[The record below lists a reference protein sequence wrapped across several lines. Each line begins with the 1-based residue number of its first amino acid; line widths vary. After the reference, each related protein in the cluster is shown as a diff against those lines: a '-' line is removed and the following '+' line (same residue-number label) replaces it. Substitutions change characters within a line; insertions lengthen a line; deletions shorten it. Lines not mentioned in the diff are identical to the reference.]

1 MDGRPCAYWITLFLL
16 CHRRAAGGWE
26 RMEWPDGAPLLRQ
39 GWLLVTIFRVIREE
53 LEQITAEQQRRAG
66 RP

>member
-1 MDGRPCAYWITLFLL
+1 
-16 CHRRAAGGWE
+16 
-26 RMEWPDGAPLLRQ
+26 MEWPDGAPLLRQ
-39 GWLLVTIFRVIREE
+39 GWHLVTIFRVIREE